1 MNMPISFAPAA
12 DGRKRLLLDTSHL
25 ATPLEERLTVLVV
38 DDEDAVREE
47 LAEALD
53 RKGLPVLTAN
63 SAEAALG
70 VLKGRPDIGA
80 LVSDIRMPGMDGLA
94 LAEAALAGRAE
105 TAALEVVLVT
115 GYITPGH
122 TLAASRLG
130 AYGVLLK
137 PTRASDISRLAAEA
151 LDRAAQRRLK
161 ARLPARPDPLA
172 DLAPPAATRSPTQ
185 AAEALLHTLTQRLTE
200 SGTALEATAREL
212 RAPLAAL
219 LEAGPRDT
227 EAKRET
233 HRLLGLI
240 DELLEVAALEAGS
253 LQPSLAPVSAH
264 GLLSAVATRLGAHG
278 IRTSRRITLQPD
290 ADPAFLLDTP
300 HLVRAIGLLAD
311 RALRGTGGEAK
322 AELSVD
328 AGAGQARIDLT
339 IRTGT
344 ATAPLAADEPAPEQ
358 LLPVSIARRMLA
370 QQGGRLDAWTLPE
383 GGLRARLLI
392 RGA

>member
-1 MNMPISFAPAA
+1 MNMPITFAPAA
-12 DGRKRLLLDTSHL
+12 DGHKRLLLDTTRLSTPVEQRL
-25 ATPLEERLTVLVV
+25 AVLVV

-80 LVSDIRMPGMDGLA
+80 LVSDIRMPGMDGLE
-94 LAEAALAGRAE
+94 LAEAVLAGRAE
-105 TAALEVVLVT
+105 TEALEVVLVT

-137 PTRASDISRLAAEA
+137 PTRAADISRLAAEA

-172 DLAPPAATRSPTQ
+172 DPLAPPAATRSPTQ

-200 SGTALEATAREL
+200 SGAALEATARDL

-227 EAKRET
+227 AAKRET

-278 IRTSRRITLQPD
+278 IRTARRITLQPD
-290 ADPAFLLDTP
+290 ADPAFLLDTTR
-300 HLVRAIGLLAD
+300 LVRAIGLLAD
-311 RALRGTGGEAK
+311 RALRGAGGEAK

-339 IRTGT
+339 IRTGV
-344 ATAPLAADEPAPEQ
+344 PIVDEPAPEQ